1 MNRILFRD
9 YTQLPPGLDR
19 RTAYSE
25 QINQRRLQNR
35 QRIRMNLLRERV
47 RDIQNQRTSRISR
60 RTSLPSH
67 LSPISGVRYGIS
79 AISHLFDSNIISPIR
94 NTERTPL
101 IPPRLS
107 ITIFRRE
114 FERRF
119 GYNSRTSEVRFPSG
133 TSPSGRSLSP
143 HTPAERHYEFYSNL
157 QDVKIGLINKNLLEK
172 SKVETNKNEE
182 ICVICQD
189 TIPIGGI
196 VRKIECSHSFHID
209 CIDKWFTEHK
219 KCPLCKFSI

>member
-47 RDIQNQRTSRISR
+47 RDVQNQRTIRISR
-60 RTSLPSH
+60 RTSLPSY
-67 LSPISGVRYGIS
+67 LTSISGVRYGIS
-79 AISHLFDSNIISPIR
+79 GISHLFDSNIISPIR

-101 IPPRLS
+101 IPP

-119 GYNSRTSEVRFPSG
+119 GYNSEVGFP
-133 TSPSGRSLSP
+133 
-143 HTPAERHYEFYSNL
+143 PAERNYEFYSNL
-157 QDVKIGLINKNLLEK
+157 QDVKIGLINKNLIEK
-172 SKVETNKNEE
+172 SKVETSKNEE

-189 TIPIGGI
+189 TISLGGI
-196 VRKIECSHSFHID
+196 IRKIECSHSFHID